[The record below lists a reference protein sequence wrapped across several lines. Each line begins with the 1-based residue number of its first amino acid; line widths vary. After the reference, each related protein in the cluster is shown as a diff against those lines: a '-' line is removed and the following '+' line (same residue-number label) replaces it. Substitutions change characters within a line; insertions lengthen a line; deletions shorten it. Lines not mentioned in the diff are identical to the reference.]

1 MTGSSKRIMKKL
13 RVALLFGGK
22 SAEHDASLMSA
33 KNVYGAL
40 NPKKYEVTLVGITRE
55 GKWLTVD
62 TDLLT
67 EGGYQVAGA
76 ALQAKNA
83 DTQDLFVPQKNE
95 LVIYSGPEEQIKGI
109 DVVIPILHGTYGE
122 DGSIQGFCRMMG
134 LPFVGPS
141 VVGSAVGMDKD
152 VMKRLLR
159 DAGIAIG
166 DFITLTR
173 IEPIPA
179 FSDVTERLGKVLFV
193 KPANL
198 GSSVGV
204 SRVTNEKEYTEAV
217 ATAFTYDTKI
227 LIEEAIFGREIECA
241 VLGNEH
247 PRASLPGEVV
257 TNTNVHEFY
266 SYDAKYIDS
275 SGSVTM
281 IPAENLDDEKIKEI
295 QEVAIQVFQVLC
307 CEGMGRV
314 DVFLTPE
321 GKVVVNEINTI
332 PGFTAISMYPK
343 LWEASGLSY
352 SKLLDTLIDLAMER
366 FLREQ
371 KLSTR

>member
-1 MTGSSKRIMKKL
+1 MEKL

-33 KNVYGAL
+33 KNVYQAL
-40 NPKKYEVTLVGITRE
+40 DKEKYEVTLVGITRQ
-55 GKWLTVD
+55 GHWLTANPE
-62 TDLLT
+62 LLLDGNY
-67 EGGYQVAGA
+67 EA
-76 ALQAKNA
+76 ADKALEARSVLK
-83 DTQDLFVPQKNE
+83 QDLFIPQRNE
-95 LVIYSGPEEQIKGI
+95 VLVYQSGTEETKGI

-134 LPFVGPS
+134 LPFVGPG

-166 DFITLTR
+166 NFITLTR
-173 IEPIPA
+173 SDALPA
-179 FSDVTERLGKVLFV
+179 FGDVTERLGQVLFV

-204 SRVTNEKEYTEAV
+204 SRVTNEKEYTDAV
-217 ATAFTYDTKI
+217 ASAFSYDTKI
-227 LIEEAIFGREIECA
+227 LIEEAIVGREIECA

-247 PRASLPGEVV
+247 PRASLPGEVIA
-257 TNTNVHEFY
+257 NTSEHGFY
-266 SYDAKYIDS
+266 SYDAKYIDAD
-275 SGSVTM
+275 GAITM
-281 IPAENLDDEKIKEI
+281 IPAKNIDTQTVEEI
-295 QEVAIQVFQVLC
+295 QKVAIDVFQTLC

-343 LWEASGLSY
+343 LWEASGLPY
-352 SKLLDTLIDLAMER
+352 SELLDTLIALAIER
-366 FLREQ
+366 FEREQ
-371 KLSTR
+371 KLSTK